1 MCNDKNL
8 EGYKLIRSRIEF
20 EYSQIGNRLNWLIT
34 SQSFLFVALVIN
46 LSSIVNLQT
55 PANKDCK
62 FDSVPENGLWNN
74 VFQAVDI
81 INDYSLFYPIL
92 PGLGL
97 LLSIITIISGLA
109 AMFRIIELKNIEK
122 NVIESL
128 RRANYQFSF
137 VSENRVAHYLGLFP
151 IVFIPVSFS
160 LIWFFILNPNLFD
173 NDFFIVK
180 VEIDVL
186 MVIINLIISISFGI
200 IFSYYVLEND
210 KDKISIYCVYF
221 IFIIIFGFCLYHTKT
236 SYFWLFASFNVSF
249 FLFSVLAITSGLMK
263 SLRETSSTAPV
274 SVPPPVPPPSPASPP
289 SRPA

>member
-62 FDSVPENGLWNN
+62 FDSVPENGLWSNI
-74 VFQAVDI
+74 FQAVDI
-81 INDYSLFYPIL
+81 INAYSLFYPIL

-109 AMFRIIELKNIEK
+109 AMFRIIELKNIET

-160 LIWFFILNPNLFD
+160 LIWFFILNHNLFK
-173 NDFFIVK
+173 I
-180 VEIDVL
+180 EMDVL
-186 MVIINLIISISFGI
+186 MIIISLTIFISFGI
-200 IFSYYVLEND
+200 ILSYLVLENN
-210 KDKISIYCVYF
+210 KDKISMYCVYF
-221 IFIIIFGFCLYHTKT
+221 IFIIILGFCLYHTKT
-236 SYFWLFASFNVSF
+236 SYFFWLFASFNASF

-274 SVPPPVPPPSPASPP
+274 FAPPPAPPPTPATPP
-289 SRPA
+289 IPPA